1 MARACGL
8 RVGPRRY
15 ELVVIDGSPKK
26 HKITAYTA
34 GEFDPT
40 RDNPVAAAVE
50 ALKSAA
56 KSYSIPHDNV
66 GLVIDTGYAAFRRMT
81 LPFSD
86 DAKIEQV
93 LRYEVESKLP
103 QWNIDDVIVD
113 YHKLTDHGTASDLLV
128 TAVPKEDLRSVLEL
142 CEQAG
147 IEPLEAELETSAMVN
162 AAMTA
167 EICNIDDAQLLVHV
181 GDYSTSV
188 VVVDSGEVRE
198 MRVIHIGALTH
209 EAPQAAAAAAAAAD
223 GDEAVEE
230 GGAPDPI
237 EASRRVDQAI
247 KRIRRELGRTLSA
260 ARTINPIDAIY
271 VCGMELPGLVGET
284 VLDVPLYV
292 LDCFNEDGGQPA
304 DGFGQLVVAYGAA
317 VRQLGGGVLKP
328 SLRRDELRYTGTM
341 ERVEFPLAIAA
352 MLLATLVVVVNIL
365 QYREERTLENKG
377 MLFWL
382 ESSNN
387 YQVGTGSQIGNMYP
401 VTDEVRAMFKR
412 FDTSKGKKPDLG
424 NAKSYLE
431 VLQKNNSDM
440 LQSVKL
446 LQEKLR
452 GGAGGEHPPSA
463 FVGTAAVLE
472 MLDEKVKDKTWRV
485 TILRIQASYQP
496 SKSSQKP
503 DLIKLTMDLVFR
515 DDDVLA
521 ASTDYEDFRT
531 LLEQQP
537 WLYELER
544 RGTKELEDGTGVH
557 VQGLPLLVDVSK
569 YGPHKKTQEPSR

>member
-181 GDYSTSV
+181 GD
-188 VVVDSGEVRE
+188 
-198 MRVIHIGALTH
+198 
-209 EAPQAAAAAAAAAD
+209 
-223 GDEAVEE
+223 
-230 GGAPDPI
+230 
-237 EASRRVDQAI
+237 
-247 KRIRRELGRTLSA
+247 
-260 ARTINPIDAIY
+260 
-271 VCGMELPGLVGET
+271 
-284 VLDVPLYV
+284 
-292 LDCFNEDGGQPA
+292 
-304 DGFGQLVVAYGAA
+304 
-317 VRQLGGGVLKP
+317 
-328 SLRRDELRYTGTM
+328 
-341 ERVEFPLAIAA
+341 
-352 MLLATLVVVVNIL
+352 
-365 QYREERTLENKG
+365 
-377 MLFWL
+377 
-382 ESSNN
+382 
-387 YQVGTGSQIGNMYP
+387 
-401 VTDEVRAMFKR
+401 
-412 FDTSKGKKPDLG
+412 
-424 NAKSYLE
+424 
-431 VLQKNNSDM
+431 
-440 LQSVKL
+440 
-446 LQEKLR
+446 
-452 GGAGGEHPPSA
+452 
-463 FVGTAAVLE
+463 
-472 MLDEKVKDKTWRV
+472 
-485 TILRIQASYQP
+485 
-496 SKSSQKP
+496 
-503 DLIKLTMDLVFR
+503 
-515 DDDVLA
+515 
-521 ASTDYEDFRT
+521 
-531 LLEQQP
+531 
-537 WLYELER
+537 
-544 RGTKELEDGTGVH
+544 
-557 VQGLPLLVDVSK
+557 
-569 YGPHKKTQEPSR
+569 